1 MRKIFFLFLLCSI
14 GGCAALQ
21 KIPKLQKPTF
31 KFVSAHAHSFTLK
44 SMKVDINLAVTNPNP
59 ITVKADRIDLLL
71 YINKRKT
78 VKVMFN
84 DINLPSEKT
93 EKLTATVKVP
103 YKSVGSAIVGVVKK
117 GKVAYKLD
125 GRIFIKTPVGMLDF
139 PVTIYEKK

>member
-1 MRKIFFLFLLCSI
+1 MRKALPITLIFFMS
-14 GGCAALQ
+14 GCAMVQEQL
-21 KIPKLQKPTF
+21 KVRKPTV

-84 DINLPSEKT
+84 DINLPAEKT

>member
-1 MRKIFFLFLLCSI
+1 MRKIFLISLLCLTGS
-14 GGCAALQ
+14 CAMVQEQL
-21 KIPKLQKPTF
+21 KVRKPTV

-44 SMKVDINLAVTNPNP
+44 SMKVDVNLAVTNPNP

-84 DINLPSEKT
+84 DINLPAEKT
-93 EKLTATVKVP
+93 EKLNATVKIP
-103 YKSVGSAIVGVVKK
+103 YKSVGTAIVGVVRR

-125 GRIFIKTPVGMLDF
+125 GKIFIKTPVGMLDF

>member
-1 MRKIFFLFLLCSI
+1 MS
-14 GGCAALQ
+14 GCAMVQEQL
-21 KIPKLQKPTF
+21 KVRKPTV

-84 DINLPSEKT
+84 DINLPAEKT